1 MRFSDNWPVISL
13 KAEYPLTGGV
23 PPSAQLQTKPYCQKR
38 SRLVKLLSL
47 SDSPTTSR
55 ISTFSWPVRDIW
67 DGLWFSLILGLLTLA
82 SPLSAVSLGEL
93 QHTKNLTPKKFAG
106 FFELFDFE
114 LHKEI
119 QPAHKFLMRQRG
131 DCDDY
136 AVLADHILPA
146 HGYETRLVHV
156 RLAGQIAHAVCFITE
171 DGVYLD
177 FNNRNVFFS
186 VARSSPDLRTI
197 AEKVARS
204 LNANW
209 TSASEF
215 VFSYETEHKVVTATV
230 ARTADPSLDPA
241 PRKAS
246 AADSGFQV
254 D

>member
-1 MRFSDNWPVISL
+1 L
-13 KAEYPLTGGV
+13 
-23 PPSAQLQTKPYCQKR
+23 
-38 SRLVKLLSL
+38 
-47 SDSPTTSR
+47 
-55 ISTFSWPVRDIW
+55 
-67 DGLWFSLILGLLTLA
+67 SLILGLLALA

-93 QHTKNLTPKKFAG
+93 QHTRNLTPKKFAN

-114 LHKEI
+114 LHKEV
-119 QPAHKFLMRQRG
+119 QPAHEFLMRKRG

-136 AVLADHILPA
+136 AVLADLILPA

-171 DGVYLD
+171 DRVYLD

-186 VARSSPDLRTI
+186 VARSSADLRTI
-197 AEKVARS
+197 ADKVARS
-204 LNANW
+204 LDANW

-215 VFSYETEHKVVTATV
+215 VFSYESDHKVVTATV
-230 ARTADPSLDPA
+230 VRTADPSLDPP

-246 AADSGFQV
+246 APSSGFQV